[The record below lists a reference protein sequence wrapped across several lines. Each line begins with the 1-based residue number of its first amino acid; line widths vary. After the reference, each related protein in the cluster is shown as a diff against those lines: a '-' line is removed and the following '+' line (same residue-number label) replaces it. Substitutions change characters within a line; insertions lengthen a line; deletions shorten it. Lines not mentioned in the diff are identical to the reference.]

1 MFFSQTQLGH
11 LIKIPYSFHGYRIIQ
26 LLNSGSFSVVAKVE
40 DISTHLQFAA
50 KFISKSDIATMGK
63 AEVIFNE
70 IHILRTIKHPNII
83 KMYDV
88 LDIKND
94 YDEEYFVIIM
104 EYCSKGDLFDYVT
117 QIGFKN
123 EMEKKKIFYNFLKA
137 IEYLHSKGI
146 SHGDIKPENILLD
159 ENLNPKVCDFGFSK
173 SCTVLKDKKRNFSTY
188 FAAPE
193 MFKRGEINLLKA
205 DIWAIGVTLYCLS
218 ELTFPFLIN
227 NEDIIP
233 NEITSGQLQVSTDD
247 EFQVIFKKCTE
258 MRPECRPTIKGIL
271 NNDYFSFFNYH
282 SN

>member
-1 MFFSQTQLGH
+1 MFYSRTHSGCLFR
-11 LIKIPYSFHGYRIIQ
+11 IPYSFHGYKFIDY
-26 LLNSGSFSVVAKVE
+26 LNSGFDSIVIKVE
-40 DISTHLQFAA
+40 DKKNCQQYAA
-50 KFISKSDIATMGK
+50 KIISKKEIKNRNKIEM
-63 AEVIFNE
+63 IHNE
-70 IHILRTIKHPNII
+70 INILNSIDHPNII
-83 KMYDV
+83 KLYESFE
-88 LDIKND
+88 IKNKF
-94 YDEEYFVIIM
+94 DEEYIVMIM
-104 EYCSKGDLFDYVT
+104 EYCSNGDLFDYAT
-117 QIGFKN
+117 QVGFKN
-123 EMEKKKIFYNFLKA
+123 DFEKKDIFYNFLKA

-193 MFKRGEINLLKA
+193 MFKRGEINLLKT

-233 NEITSGQLQVSTDD
+233 NEIISGLLQVSTDD

-258 MRPECRPTIKGIL
+258 MRPECRPTIKEIL